1 MKIAKLPFLGMVS
14 GLAGLA
20 AVATAT
26 PVYAQSQNCYA
37 THSAGF
43 ARVRGLE
50 NKATTQGA
58 ADLEVR
64 ALFGPRIDLCEEG
77 AYKAF
82 MDSFK
87 DLASSAMRAGKISRD
102 KQLRLAIAVVQQAPT
117 RVPAKEAKTAAS
129 LFRQVRSD
137 LNATADDVGFQQTPL
152 LGQLLETLGRVGAP
166 ASSEPVAGP
175 DTTVQ
180 VPVSTG
186 TGSGTG
192 SGGVQAIRVPT
203 EPLPPWAVI
212 KLYEMRD
219 HIKAQDLAAIQI
231 KLQDVINWIES
242 KAPANQ

>member
-1 MKIAKLPFLGMVS
+1 MKIAKLSYLGMVS
-14 GLAGLA
+14 GLAGLV
-20 AVATAT
+20 AVASAA

-43 ARVRGLE
+43 ARVRSLE

-77 AYKAF
+77 AYRTF
-82 MDSFK
+82 MESFK
-87 DLASSAMRAGKISRD
+87 DFASSAMRASKVSRD
-102 KQLRLAIAVVQQAPT
+102 KQLRLAISVIQQAPT
-117 RVPAKEAKTAAS
+117 RVPAKEAKAAAS

-137 LNATADDVGFQQTPL
+137 LNATADDVGFQNTPL
-152 LGQLLETLGRVGAP
+152 LGQLLEALGRVGAP
-166 ASSEPVAGP
+166 ASTEPAVAP

-180 VPVSTG
+180 VPVS
-186 TGSGTG
+186 SGTG
-192 SGGVQAIRVPT
+192 TTGSAGVQPIRVPT
-203 EPLPPWAVI
+203 DPLPPWAVI